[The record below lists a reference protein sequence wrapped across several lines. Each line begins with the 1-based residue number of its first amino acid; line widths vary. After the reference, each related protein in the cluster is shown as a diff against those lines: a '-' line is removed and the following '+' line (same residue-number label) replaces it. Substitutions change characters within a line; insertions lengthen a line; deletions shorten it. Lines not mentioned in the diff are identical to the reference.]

1 MVKIKGS
8 RFKKGEFVWDE
19 LDCSDEEL
27 YNSNFQHRLQIMKL
41 CRSLIIK
48 ISFRNREEGISQMS
62 SIFEKDLST
71 EEIFSFK
78 FRPLEE

>member
-8 RFKKGEFVWDE
+8 RFKKAEFVWDE